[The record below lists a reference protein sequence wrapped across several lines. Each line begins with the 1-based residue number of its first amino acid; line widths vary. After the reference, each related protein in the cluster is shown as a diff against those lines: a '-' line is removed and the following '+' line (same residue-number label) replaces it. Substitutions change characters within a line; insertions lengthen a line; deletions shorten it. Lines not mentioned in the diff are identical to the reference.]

1 MVEQTFFTMDL
12 HRFLAAAPSQTV
24 FIIVGIA
31 ANLFVFLVIAT
42 IWASRYTKVGPDEVL
57 VISGRKYLVKDPEGK
72 LQTVGFR
79 MVKGGGTF
87 VWPVYEKCAVLSLKP
102 LAADLTVPGILT
114 RDGNRVDVLAKCQV
128 KIRGDDLSL
137 ARAAESI
144 LGQTPEQ
151 MKESVGQLMES
162 SLRSLLGGR
171 TASEVSQR
179 QSQLASEW
187 QKAVEE
193 QLGNLGLALLSLS
206 VRDVRL

>member
-1 MVEQTFFTMDL
+1 MVEPTFFTMDL

-102 LAADLTVPGILT
+102 LAG
-114 RDGNRVDVLAKCQV
+114 C
-128 KIRGDDLSL
+128 
-137 ARAAESI
+137 
-144 LGQTPEQ
+144 
-151 MKESVGQLMES
+151 
-162 SLRSLLGGR
+162 
-171 TASEVSQR
+171 
-179 QSQLASEW
+179 
-187 QKAVEE
+187 
-193 QLGNLGLALLSLS
+193 
-206 VRDVRL
+206 